1 MGCSLGLI
9 GSLAV
14 ASMQAKS
21 QKETNEQNVALQHE
35 AWEQQSIS
43 HRVQELEANGLNKQ
57 LATGMNPN
65 YSLQTSVQS
74 PMANL
79 GNIFDY
85 FKDIVGSDYQI
96 QQKKNAEI
104 QNEIL
109 QADKER
115 AQAEADIKKHD
126 ADVITKREG
135 VASNDSQFLRNIPG
149 LGDMLF
155 GEGQTSMWLRSLGET
170 IKQLPEKAQHMV
182 YEQTPDVLKPIVFG
196 SEHKFVKA
204 GGVMSGAKTPGSY
217 LAPKTPSNY
226 NSSMTSSNTRGWQA
240 QKQSGGRYIQGRG
253 Y

>member
-1 MGCSLGLI
+1 MWPALVGLI
-9 GSLAV
+9 GAVLV
-14 ASMQAKS
+14 ASMQSQS

-65 YSLQTSVQS
+65 YSLQTAVQS

-85 FKDIVGSDYQI
+85 FKDVVGSDYQI

-126 ADVITKREG
+126 AKVITGREG

-149 LGDMLF
+149 FGDMLF

-170 IKQLPEKAQHMV
+170 IKQLPEKAQFKV
-182 YEQTPDVLKPIVFG
+182 YEQTPDILKPFVFG
-196 SEHKFVKA
+196 SEYQFEKA
-204 GGVMSGAKTPGSY
+204 GGQLKGSKATSHQTIGTKTGEGPRSSDFY
-217 LAPKTPSNY
+217 RKPSNALNHGVSY
-226 NSSMTSSNTRGWQA
+226 GLSH
-240 QKQSGGRYIQGRG
+240 
-253 Y
+253 